1 MNEQIE
7 QHLHDIKAQEM
18 VTLIDD
24 GSFFAPEAVKGLT
37 FQVRRSNFLSS
48 SRTLNIIDEVE
59 EKMKQLQVQQEAEA
73 KRDMTYEEYLEKY

>member
-1 MNEQIE
+1 
-7 QHLHDIKAQEM
+7 M

-37 FQVRRSNFLSS
+37 FHVRRSNFLSS

-59 EKMKQLQVQQEAEA
+59 EKMKQL
-73 KRDMTYEEYLEKY
+73 

>member
-1 MNEQIE
+1 
-7 QHLHDIKAQEM
+7 M

-59 EKMKQLQVQQEAEA
+59 EKMKQL
-73 KRDMTYEEYLEKY
+73 